1 MRKALILAVSTT
13 FALATFAWAGT
24 KVAIVQGD
32 EKVLKD
38 STSFDK
44 WRGEA
49 GNPRCPTGGRT
60 LDYTWPQE
68 WTKES
73 QKEVDRMVRE
83 VVKLAGGW
91 PVKRGDTV
99 FIKVNVNGDLWYFQ
113 CLGLD
118 SNNHLLCYMT
128 DPRVVRTVALLCKES
143 GAKKIY
149 IGEAPGLADAYS
161 VMRRWGMEV
170 AAKEAGAELVGLN
183 HVPWDWYKAPHALA
197 GIPEYAIPKVIMEAN
212 KVISVSPLKTHELAG
227 TTCSMK
233 NVAMGVVPN
242 NVYGSFK
249 LGLPHNKM
257 DKVIAD
263 ICEIVG
269 IDYAVLS
276 GIYGQEGQGSTRGSP
291 VYHGIVI
298 CGSDPVAVD
307 YIGSAVMGFM
317 PGRFGYLRRGEEIG
331 LGTTK
336 NITVVGKQVEEVM
349 INYKEPPEHA
359 PGAWADVKGW

>member
-1 MRKALILAVSTT
+1 MKKAFIVAVLAT
-13 FALATFAWAGT
+13 FALAAFAWAGP
-24 KVAIVQGD
+24 KVAIIQGN

-44 WRGEA
+44 WRAEA
-49 GNPRCPTGGRT
+49 GNPRRPIGGRSV
-60 LDYTWPQE
+60 DYTWPMD
-68 WTKES
+68 WTKASE
-73 QKEVDRMVRE
+73 KEVDKMVRQAVE
-83 VVKLAGGW
+83 LAGGW

-99 FIKVNVNGDLWYFQ
+99 LIKVNCNGDLWYFQ

-118 SNNHLLCYMT
+118 SNNHLLCYFT
-128 DPRVVRTVALLCKES
+128 DPRVVKTVADLCKES

-149 IGEAPGLADAYS
+149 IAEAPGLADAYS
-161 VMRRWGMEV
+161 VMRRWGMEE
-170 AAKEAGAELVGLN
+170 ATKEAGAELVGLN
-183 HVPWDWYKAPHALA
+183 DVPYGWYKAPHALA
-197 GIPEYAIPKVIMEAN
+197 GIPEYAIPNVAVEAD
-212 KVISVSPLKTHELAG
+212 KVISISPLKTHELAG

-233 NVAMGVVPN
+233 NIAVGVVPN

-276 GIYGQEGQGSTRGSP
+276 GIYGQEGQGPTRGNP
-291 VYHGIVI
+291 VYHGLVI
-298 CGSDPVAVD
+298 AGGDCVAVD

-317 PGRFGYLRRGEEIG
+317 PERFGYLKRGEEVG
-331 LGTTK
+331 LGTMK
-336 NITVVGKQVEEVM
+336 DIKVVGEKVDNVM
-349 INYKEPPEHA
+349 IHYKEPPGHA
-359 PGAWADVKGW
+359 PGAWCDVKGW